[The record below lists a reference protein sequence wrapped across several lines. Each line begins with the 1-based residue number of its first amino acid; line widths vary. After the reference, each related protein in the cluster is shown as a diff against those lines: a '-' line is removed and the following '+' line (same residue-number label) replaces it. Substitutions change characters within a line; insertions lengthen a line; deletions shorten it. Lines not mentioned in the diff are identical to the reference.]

1 VKALI
6 LAAGYATRM
15 YPLTRDFPK
24 PLLRVRRKPV
34 INYIIEKLN
43 DLDEVDEII
52 VVTNSKFISKFKE
65 WKYSLN
71 FKKPVSLIDDLTKD
85 NRDRRGAIGDIDFV
99 LKKKRIKEDLLVIG
113 ADNLFDGN
121 LDDFLKFTRLHPDYP
136 VIGAYNIKD
145 RESAKKYGVVRL
157 DSRNRLIDFAEKPAR
172 PKSTLV
178 AMCLY
183 YFPKEKLNLIEEY
196 INPALSN
203 RESASKLRK
212 SGVNIKSQKIDA
224 TGIYINWLRKRLPV
238 YGYVFNG
245 RWYDIGDFKYYAEA
259 RKKFR

>member
-1 VKALI
+1 MKALI
-6 LAAGYATRM
+6 LAAGYATRL

-43 DLDEVDEII
+43 NLDEIDEII
-52 VVTNSKFISKFKE
+52 VVTNSKFISKFRE

-85 NRDRRGAIGDIDFV
+85 NQDRRGAIGDIDFV
-99 LKKKRIKEDLLVIG
+99 LKKKRIKGDLLVIG
-113 ADNLFDGN
+113 GDNLFDSDLGG
-121 LDDFLKFTRLHPDYP
+121 FLEFTHLHQNYP
-136 VIGAYNIKD
+136 VIGAYNIKG
-145 RESAKKYGVVRL
+145 RERAKKYGVVRL
-157 DSRNRLIDFAEKPAR
+157 DSRNRLIDFEEKPAR

-183 YFPKEKLNLIEEY
+183 YFPKEKLKLIKEY
-196 INPALSN
+196 L
-203 RESASKLRK
+203 
-212 SGVNIKSQKIDA
+212 IKSRKTDTTGVYID
-224 TGIYINWLRKRLPV
+224 WLRKKLSV

-245 RWYDIGDFKYYAEA
+245 RWYDIGDFKYFAEA
-259 RKKFR
+259 KKKFK